1 MNNYVVKLF
10 KKVEQENDH
19 LWGEGNRQT
28 VMR

>member
-19 LWGEGNRQT
+19 LWGEGNRQ
-28 VMR
+28 